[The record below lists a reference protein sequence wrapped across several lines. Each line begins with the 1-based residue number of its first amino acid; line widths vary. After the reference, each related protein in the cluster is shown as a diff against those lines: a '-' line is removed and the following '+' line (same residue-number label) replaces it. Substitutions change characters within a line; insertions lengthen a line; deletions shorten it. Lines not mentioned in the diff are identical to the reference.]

1 MARLKVVVLTGG
13 TSAEREICLKSGT
26 KVMAALDP
34 ARYDAAAVDLAEIT
48 GQRAADLA
56 GALMSPQGYDPKALA
71 AVTSGGREAT
81 GRDPG
86 PSRALA
92 RETGRDACLAE
103 QPAGGPDVVFI
114 ALHGGAG
121 ENGTVQGMLDLFGIP
136 YVGSG
141 VLASAMA
148 LNKIIAKK
156 LFEREG
162 IPTPE
167 WVPLRA
173 SERGSAGAQ
182 VLSQVG
188 LPCVVKPASEGSSIG
203 VTIVREQEQLEPALD
218 LAFQYGREALAERFI
233 SGIEITGPV
242 LGNDDPQMLP
252 LIEIVPSRE
261 FYDYEAKYTPGAT
274 EEIVPARIPEA
285 QAVRARELTLAAH
298 RALGCRGMS
307 RVDMIV
313 ASDEVYVLELQT
325 IPGLT
330 DTSLLPRAAEAAGI
344 SFPRLV
350 DRLIELALEERGSD
364 GTRRAL

>member
-1 MARLKVVVLTGG
+1 
-13 TSAEREICLKSGT
+13 
-26 KVMAALDP
+26 
-34 ARYDAAAVDLAEIT
+34 
-48 GQRAADLA
+48 
-56 GALMSPQGYDPKALA
+56 
-71 AVTSGGREAT
+71 
-81 GRDPG
+81 
-86 PSRALA
+86 
-92 RETGRDACLAE
+92 
-103 QPAGGPDVVFI
+103 
-114 ALHGGAG
+114 
-121 ENGTVQGMLDLFGIP
+121 
-136 YVGSG
+136 
-141 VLASAMA
+141 
-148 LNKIIAKK
+148 
-156 LFEREG
+156 
-162 IPTPE
+162 
-167 WVPLRA
+167 
-173 SERGSAGAQ
+173 
-182 VLSQVG
+182 VG